1 MGNNMLGKAIAL
13 ASEAFKNTKDK
24 GGQPYI
30 LHCLRVMDNLHT
42 DDEELKIIAILHD
55 YVEDIYKNNPEAGL
69 QALRDIGFSARVVQA
84 LDLLTHRKGV
94 PYDEYIK
101 PIAFNIDATKVKLA
115 DLKDNS
121 DITRLKGLSKK
132 DFDRMEKY
140 HRSFIYL
147 SKI

>member
-1 MGNNMLGKAIAL
+1 MLGKAIAL
-13 ASEAFKNTKDK
+13 AAQSFEHVKDK

-30 LHCLRVMDNLHT
+30 LHCLRVMNNLYT
-42 DDEELKIIAILHD
+42 EDEELKVIAVLHD
-55 YVEDIYKNNPEAGL
+55 WVEDVFKTNPKRGL
-69 QALRDIGFSARVVQA
+69 QLLRKQYSERVVKA
-84 LDLLTHRKGV
+84 LDLLTHRKEV
-94 PYDEYIK
+94 PYDDYIK
-101 PIAFNIDATKVKLA
+101 AISFNVDATKVKLA

>member
-1 MGNNMLGKAIAL
+1 MLGKAIAL
-13 ASEAFKNTKDK
+13 ASKAFENKTDK

-30 LHCLRVMDNLHT
+30 LHCLRVMNNLHT
-42 DDEELKIIAILHD
+42 DDEELKIIAVLHD
-55 YVEDIYKNNPEAGL
+55 VPEDTKIGIVEL
-69 QALRDIGFSARVVQA
+69 QDLGFSIRVIKA
-84 LDLLTHRKGV
+84 LDLLTHDPNT
-94 PYDEYIK
+94 PYDDYIK
-101 PIAFNIDATKVKLA
+101 AISFNDDATKVKLA

-140 HRSFIYL
+140 HRSYIYL

>member
-1 MGNNMLGKAIAL
+1 MLGKAIAI
-13 ASEAFKNTKDK
+13 ASEAFKDTKDK

-42 DDEELKIIAILHD
+42 NDEELKIIAVLHD
-55 YVEDIYKNNPEAGL
+55 VLEDCKEFTLREL
-69 QALRDIGFSARVVQA
+69 QDLGYSLRVLKA
-84 LDLLTHRKGV
+84 LDLLTHDPNV
-94 PYDEYIK
+94 LYDDYIK
-101 PIAFNIDATKVKLA
+101 AISFNVDATKVKLA

-121 DITRLKGLSKK
+121 DITRLKGLTKK

-140 HRSFIYL
+140 HRSFVYL

>member
-1 MGNNMLGKAIAL
+1 MNLARAISIA
-13 ASEAFKNTKDK
+13 AVGFEKVMDK

-30 LHCLRVMDNLHT
+30 LHCLRVMNQMDT
-42 DDEELKIIAILHD
+42 EEEKIVAILHD
-55 YVEDIYKNNPEAGL
+55 TVEDGVTTIEELIKERFSQNVIY
-69 QALRDIGFSARVVQA
+69 ALI
-84 LDLLTHRKGV
+84 LLTHKREI

-101 PIAFNIDATKVKLA
+101 AIALDPLATKVKLA

-121 DITRLKGLSKK
+121 DITRLKGLTKK

-140 HRSFIYL
+140 HRSYVYL

>member
-1 MGNNMLGKAIAL
+1 MLGKAIAL
-13 ASEAFKNTKDK
+13 ASKAFENTKDK

-42 DDEELKIIAILHD
+42 EDEELKIIAILHD
-55 YVEDIYKNNPEAGL
+55 VLEDTEITADDLRFMGFKN
-69 QALRDIGFSARVVQA
+69 RVVSA
-84 LDLLTHRKGV
+84 LELLTHV
-94 PYDEYIK
+94 DNLSYDDYIK
-101 PIAFNIDATKVKLA
+101 AISFNADATKVKLA

>member
-1 MGNNMLGKAIAL
+1 MLGKAIAL
-13 ASEAFKNTKDK
+13 AAQSFENVKDK

-30 LHCLRVMDNLHT
+30 LHCLRVMNNLHT
-42 DDEELKIIAILHD
+42 DDEELKIIAVLHD
-55 YVEDIYKNNPEAGL
+55 VPEDTSIGL
-69 QALRDIGFSARVVQA
+69 NTLQDLGFSFRVLSA

-94 PYDEYIK
+94 PYDDYIK
-101 PIAFNIDATKVKLA
+101 AISFNADAIKVKLA

-121 DITRLKGLSKK
+121 DITRLKGLTKK

-140 HRSFIYL
+140 HRSYMYL

>member
-1 MGNNMLGKAIAL
+1 MLGKAIAL
-13 ASEAFKNTKDK
+13 TSEAFKDTKDK

-42 DDEELKIIAILHD
+42 DDEELKIIAVMHD
-55 YVEDIYKNNPEAGL
+55 IIEDCSEFTMATLYIE
-69 QALRDIGFSARVVQA
+69 GFSNRVLSA
-84 LDLLTHRKGV
+84 LQLLTHAKGV
-94 PYDEYIK
+94 PYDDYIK
-101 PIAFNIDATKVKLA
+101 AISFNADATKVKLA
-115 DLKDNS
+115 DLRDNS

>member
-1 MGNNMLGKAIAL
+1 MLGKAIAL
-13 ASEAFKNTKDK
+13 ASQSFEHTKDK
-24 GGQPYI
+24 GGKPYI

-42 DDEELKIIAILHD
+42 DDEELKIIAVLHD
-55 YVEDIYKNNPEAGL
+55 WVEDMFKNNPEKGL
-69 QALRDIGFSARVVQA
+69 QLLGEHYSERIVKA
-84 LDLLTHRKGV
+84 LDLLTHRKNV
-94 PYDEYIK
+94 PYDDYIK
-101 PIAFNIDATKVKLA
+101 AISFNADATKVKLS

-140 HRSFIYL
+140 HRSFVYL

>member
-1 MGNNMLGKAIAL
+1 MLGKAIAL
-13 ASEAFKNTKDK
+13 AAKVFENSKDK

-30 LHCLRVMDNLHT
+30 LHCLKVMDNLHT
-42 DDEELKIIAILHD
+42 DDEDLKIIAVLHD
-55 YVEDIYKNNPEAGL
+55 IIEDTKITAEELYSM
-69 QALRDIGFSARVVQA
+69 GFSYRIILA
-84 LDLLTHRKGV
+84 LNLLTHRKEV
-94 PYDEYIK
+94 SYDDYIK
-101 PIAFNIDATKVKLA
+101 AISFNIDATKVKLA

>member
-1 MGNNMLGKAIAL
+1 MLGKAIAL
-13 ASEAFKNTKDK
+13 AAKVFENSKDK

-42 DDEELKIIAILHD
+42 DDEELKIIAVLHD
-55 YVEDIYKNNPEAGL
+55 VPEDDPAD
-69 QALRDIGFSARVVQA
+69 ADHVLRELRMLGFSDRVIKS
-84 LDLLTHRKGV
+84 LNLLTHRKETT
-94 PYDEYIK
+94 YDDYIK
-101 PIAFNIDATKVKLA
+101 AISFNVDATKVKLA

>member
-1 MGNNMLGKAIAL
+1 MLGKAIAL
-13 ASEAFKNTKDK
+13 ASQSFENTKDK

-30 LHCLRVMDNLHT
+30 LHCIRVMNNLHT
-42 DDEELKIIAILHD
+42 NDEELKCMAILHD
-55 YVEDIYKNNPEAGL
+55 IPEDDPAD
-69 QALRDIGFSARVVQA
+69 ADHVLRELRMVGFSDRIIKA
-84 LDLLTHRKGV
+84 LDLLTHRKEV
-94 PYDEYIK
+94 SYDDYIK
-101 PIAFNIDATKVKLA
+101 AISFNADATKVKLA

-121 DITRLKGLSKK
+121 DITRLKGLTKK

>member
-1 MGNNMLGKAIAL
+1 MLGKAIAL
-13 ASEAFKNTKDK
+13 AAQAFEDVKDK

-30 LHCLRVMDNLHT
+30 LHCLRVMNNLHT
-42 DDEELKIIAILHD
+42 DDEELKIIAVLHD
-55 YVEDIYKNNPEAGL
+55 VVEDCKDLTLREL
-69 QALRDIGFSARVVQA
+69 QMLGFSDRVIKA
-84 LDLLTHRKGV
+84 LDLLTHRKEV
-94 PYDEYIK
+94 SYDDYIK
-101 PIAFNIDATKVKLA
+101 AISFNADATKVKLA

-121 DITRLKGLSKK
+121 DITRLKGLTKK